1 MELRQDKAA
10 YSCSLC
16 SLQKDQEW
24 FWKCRCCDAISM
36 CPRCAPVPPEPVF
49 GVSAAFALEVF
60 PDLARDHLV
69 RYGSGSSNPNFYE
82 IAPVL
87 AYGPNGLGYG
97 KTCLRDGK
105 PNCSLVDAVHETHRG
120 KVTHF
125 VSWCWAYK
133 LNDFVSAL
141 RTWAEREKITA
152 SEVYLWVCFFC
163 NNQYRMLES
172 QTQTG
177 SDVLKGVFEDH
188 LVEAGRMLL
197 LMDTFVEPVYITRAW
212 CIFES
217 FVCIDKKLPMT
228 IILPESAEVS
238 FSETLNS
245 TGGFTKLQ
253 KSFEEM
259 DVRYAEASN
268 KADQD
273 MIRKLIL
280 TTRGYDVVNEAV
292 KRCLLEWLTTCFH
305 DHFLNR

>member
-1 MELRQDKAA
+1 
-10 YSCSLC
+10 
-16 SLQKDQEW
+16 
-24 FWKCRCCDAISM
+24 
-36 CPRCAPVPPEPVF
+36 
-49 GVSAAFALEVF
+49 
-60 PDLARDHLV
+60 
-69 RYGSGSSNPNFYE
+69 
-82 IAPVL
+82 
-87 AYGPNGLGYG
+87 
-97 KTCLRDGK
+97 
-105 PNCSLVDAVHETHRG
+105 
-120 KVTHF
+120 
-125 VSWCWAYK
+125 
-133 LNDFVSAL
+133 
-141 RTWAEREKITA
+141 
-152 SEVYLWVCFFC
+152 
-163 NNQYRMLES
+163 MLES

-245 TGGFTKLQ
+245 TCGFTKLQ

-280 TTRGYDVVNEAV
+280 TTTGYDVVNEAV
-292 KRCLLEWLTTCFH
+292 KRPVDQL
-305 DHFLNR
+305 